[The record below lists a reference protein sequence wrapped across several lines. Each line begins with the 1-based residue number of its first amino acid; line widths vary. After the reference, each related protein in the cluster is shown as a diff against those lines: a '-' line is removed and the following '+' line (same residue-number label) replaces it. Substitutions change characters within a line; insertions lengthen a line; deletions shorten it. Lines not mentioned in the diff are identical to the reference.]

1 MSCLVPTIQ
10 ILQPSVTNPIL
21 RPKFTRSKTQAST
34 TRPSQ
39 QQRRKKSY
47 PGDSP
52 SSLSISLPRL
62 LPKMRLTAL
71 RNSALFG
78 LLGFAGAQS
87 EPQTWAQTQP
97 FGVDASTE
105 SLLSSAAQGLTN
117 VVGTKT
123 PETTAAAT
131 AGGVATTG
139 LAPAV
144 SITDAFSTTMPTELS
159 SGSSGQGSGSGV
171 VNGTGSRASAEST
184 RSVSVSV
191 SESVSARANSS
202 ATIPSE
208 GAAAPTGVGARGKVM
223 GVAGVFAG
231 AAGVLFV

>member
-21 RPKFTRSKTQAST
+21 RPRISRGKTQPST
-34 TRPSQ
+34 TRPS

-52 SSLSISLPRL
+52 SSFSLPRL
-62 LPKMRLTAL
+62 IPKMRLTAF
-71 RNSALFG
+71 RNSALFS
-78 LLGFAGAQS
+78 LLGFTSAQS
-87 EPQTWAQTQP
+87 SQQTWAQTQP
-97 FGVDASTE
+97 FNVDVSTE
-105 SLLSSAAQGLTN
+105 SLLSSATQGLTN
-117 VVGTKT
+117 IVGTNT
-123 PETTAAAT
+123 PSTAAA
-131 AGGVATTG
+131 AVTTG

-159 SGSSGQGSGSGV
+159 TGGSSQGEGSGV
-171 VNGTGSRASAEST
+171 VNVTSSRASVESS
-184 RSVSVSV
+184 RSVSV

-202 ATIPSE
+202 ATITSATIPSE
-208 GAAAPTGVGARGKVM
+208 GAAAPTGVGAKGKVM
-223 GVAGVFAG
+223 GVAGVLAG

>member
-39 QQRRKKSY
+39 QRRKKSY

-52 SSLSISLPRL
+52 SSLSLPRL
-62 LPKMRLTAL
+62 LPKMRLTAF
-71 RNSALFG
+71 RNSALFS
-78 LLGFAGAQS
+78 LLGFTSAQS
-87 EPQTWAQTQP
+87 SQQTWAQTQP
-97 FGVDASTE
+97 FNVDVSTE
-105 SLLSSAAQGLTN
+105 SLLSSATQGLTN
-117 VVGTKT
+117 IVGTNT
-123 PETTAAAT
+123 PDTTAAT
-131 AGGVATTG
+131 AVVATTV

-159 SGSSGQGSGSGV
+159 TGSSQGSGV
-171 VNGTGSRASAEST
+171 VNGTSSRASAEST
-184 RSVSVSV
+184 RSVSV

-208 GAAAPTGVGARGKVM
+208 GAAAPTGVGAGRKVM

>member
-39 QQRRKKSY
+39 QRRKKSY

-52 SSLSISLPRL
+52 SSLSLPRL
-62 LPKMRLTAL
+62 LPKMRLTAF
-71 RNSALFG
+71 RNSALFS
-78 LLGFAGAQS
+78 LLGFTSAQS
-87 EPQTWAQTQP
+87 SQQTWAQTQP
-97 FGVDASTE
+97 FNVDVSTE
-105 SLLSSAAQGLTN
+105 SLLSSATQGLTN
-117 VVGTKT
+117 IVGTNT
-123 PETTAAAT
+123 PDTTAAT
-131 AGGVATTG
+131 AVVATTV

-159 SGSSGQGSGSGV
+159 TGSSQGSGV
-171 VNGTGSRASAEST
+171 VNGTSSRASAEST
-184 RSVSVSV
+184 RSVSV